1 MNMQVMH
8 VLQYTLFPLSMKID
22 RKSCGFIDIFLGE
35 FFTKSFNFPKKNY
48 KRTIKGS
55 KIKFELKLVEKPV
68 NYFLFR

>member
-1 MNMQVMH
+1 MNMQMMH

-35 FFTKSFNFPKKNY
+35 FFNFPKKNY

-68 NYFLFR
+68 NYFLLR